1 MAKKEKKQKSQ
12 PDSAVPRCVN
22 EFYAAYVRK
31 HNPPDR
37 SERWL
42 DESARRVPLEARS
55 IPREQMVL
63 PRIVG
68 GKDATLMK
76 QMLASWGEQTVL
88 RLIGLFFGE
97 AYEDWGCVNSN
108 QDIPALFSVAPRLLV
123 RRQSAGHDRRTSDNI
138 DAAQRAMTPRR
149 P

>member
-1 MAKKEKKQKSQ
+1 MAKREKKEKAP
-12 PDSAVPRCVN
+12 PDPAVPRCVN

-31 HNPPDR
+31 HNPADKA
-37 SERWL
+37 EQWL
-42 DESARRVPLEARS
+42 RESADRVPLEQRS

-68 GKDATLMK
+68 GKDATLVK
-76 QMLASWGEQTVL
+76 QMLASWGEPTVK

-97 AYEDWGCVNSN
+97 AYQDWGVVNSN
-108 QDIPALFSVAPRLLV
+108 QDIPALFAVAPRLLV
-123 RRQSAGHDRRTSDNI
+123 RQPGAGRDRRTSDNLE
-138 DAAQRAMTPRR
+138 AAQRAMTPRR